1 MVEENVTI
9 EQMIGYEELVR
20 LALSGLDVDEPL
32 YQPVEE
38 AVKQLLADPA
48 CPVRPLSHAE
58 MDILESLIDELH
70 ESGSSIFG
78 EAAVV
83 SLRRLKLETGWK
95 PEDCPLAAKLLAGNG
110 ETYLEA
116 RHAFGLLALAWQI
129 EKHPQD
135 VILTAGS
142 MLLSIN

>member
-1 MVEENVTI
+1 MDEEQVTI
-9 EQMIGYEELVR
+9 EHMIGYEELVR
-20 LALSGLDVDEPL
+20 LALSGLDIDEPL

-38 AVKQLLADPA
+38 AVRQLLADPV
-48 CPVRPLSHAE
+48 CPVKPPSHAE
-58 MDILESLIDELH
+58 MDILDALVEELH

-78 EAAVV
+78 EATVV

-95 PEDCPLAAKLLAGNG
+95 PEDFPLAAKLLAGDG

-116 RHAFGLLALAWQI
+116 RHAFGLLALAWQVQ
-129 EKHPQD
+129 KHPAD